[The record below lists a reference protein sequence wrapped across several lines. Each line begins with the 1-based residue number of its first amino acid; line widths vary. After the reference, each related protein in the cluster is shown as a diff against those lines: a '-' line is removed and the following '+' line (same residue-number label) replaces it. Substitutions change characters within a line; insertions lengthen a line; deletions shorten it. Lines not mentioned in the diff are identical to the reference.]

1 MPNVWLNNKPCR
13 INCLNVS
20 SFQRELFT
28 KKGEVLG
35 SALLK
40 TEIVIKKTKQASY
53 IARLEWV
60 KALVV
65 QQQLP
70 SSENWEWILD
80 NSK

>member
-1 MPNVWLNNKPCR
+1 MPNVRLNNKPCR
-13 INCLNVS
+13 INCLDVDS
-20 SFQRELFT
+20 CQRELFA
-28 KKGEVLG
+28 KKEEVLG

-40 TEIVIKKTKQASY
+40 TQTVIKKIKQASY
-53 IARLEWV
+53 IARLAWV

-65 QQQLP
+65 QKQLP

>member
-13 INCLNVS
+13 INWLDVNSC
-20 SFQRELFT
+20 QRDLLA

-35 SALLK
+35 SALIK
-40 TEIVIKKTKQASY
+40 TETVIKKTKQASY

-70 SSENWEWILD
+70 SSEN
-80 NSK
+80 